1 MLEKIKEGYT
11 FFARYDED
19 NLVAT
24 MTLKDNDIYKDVDRL
39 EDSELNFLNDFD
51 NIKELLNEEIGLSI
65 VYDNDEDKYISSIK
79 NKAII
84 GEYNDKVVWNDK
96 VSSIGIDIISSLNS
110 LDSKLLKERERS
122 IL

>member
-39 EDSELNFLNDFD
+39 ENSELDFLNDFD

-65 VYDNDEDKYISSIK
+65 VYDSDEDKYISSIK

>member
-39 EDSELNFLNDFD
+39 EDSELDFLNDFD

-65 VYDNDEDKYISSIK
+65 IYDSDEDKYISSIK

-96 VSSIGIDIISSLNS
+96 VCSIGIDIISSLNS
-110 LDSKLLKERERS
+110 LDSKLLEDKKRS
-122 IL
+122 EL

>member
-1 MLEKIKEGYT
+1 MLEKIKEGYV
-11 FFARYDED
+11 FFVRYDE
-19 NLVAT
+19 NSLVAT

-51 NIKELLNEEIGLSI
+51 NVKELLNEEIGLSI
-65 VYDNDEDKYISSIK
+65 VYDSDEDKYISSIK

>member
-39 EDSELNFLNDFD
+39 EDSELYFLNDFD

-65 VYDNDEDKYISSIK
+65 VYDSDEDKYISSIK

>member
-51 NIKELLNEEIGLSI
+51 NVKELLNEEIGLSI
-65 VYDNDEDKYISSIK
+65 VYDSDEDKYISSIK